1 MNSIL
6 SNEFN
11 RNVTKLVLGTGFA
24 QIIPIALT
32 PILTRIYSPED
43 FGIFAIYMAIASILG
58 VIATA
63 RYELSIVLPKND
75 KNALDIFYLC
85 NIVSFSLSFIFFI
98 FIYIFT
104 EELNIF
110 IGLDSYSNILFLL
123 PLSIIAAGLLQSL
136 SYLLVR
142 RKEFSS
148 LSKSKIFLSGGYS
161 SSQLTFG
168 SIFSASGL
176 NLSIGYISGQFFS
189 IFYLIKKNW
198 AFLKSRDFST
208 RRIYNIAK
216 KYKKFPMY
224 SSPGAIM
231 DTSAVQVPIILI
243 NKFFNSNLTGQFSLT
258 MRIINLPL
266 AFIGSSISQVLLNK
280 IADSDHTHPDRVLPL
295 LISLTFKLLI
305 FILPLVIICFL
316 FGEELFVYVFG
327 PNWAFAG
334 SLAAPISIVIAI
346 RFVVSPLSAVLTLDR
361 NIKLAAAWQGLY
373 FTSTVIILTVAAQI
387 GFESF
392 IKYFVINELI
402 MYSIYYFLI
411 IRGSLSY
418 KHVN

>member
-1 MNSIL
+1 VNSIL

>member
-1 MNSIL
+1 M
-6 SNEFN
+6 
-11 RNVTKLVLGTGFA
+11 
-24 QIIPIALT
+24 
-32 PILTRIYSPED
+32 
-43 FGIFAIYMAIASILG
+43 
-58 VIATA
+58 
-63 RYELSIVLPKND
+63 
-75 KNALDIFYLC
+75 
-85 NIVSFSLSFIFFI
+85 
-98 FIYIFT
+98 
-104 EELNIF
+104 
-110 IGLDSYSNILFLL
+110 
-123 PLSIIAAGLLQSL
+123 
-136 SYLLVR
+136 
-142 RKEFSS
+142 
-148 LSKSKIFLSGGYS
+148 
-161 SSQLTFG
+161 
-168 SIFSASGL
+168 
-176 NLSIGYISGQFFS
+176 IGYKLKLNPI
-189 IFYLIKKNW
+189 IKTQK
-198 AFLKSRDFST
+198 
-208 RRIYNIAK
+208 IYNIAK

-295 LISLTFKLLI
+295 LINLTFKLLI

-316 FGEELFVYVFG
+316 FGEELFIYVFG

-411 IRGSLSY
+411 IKGSLSY

>member
-295 LISLTFKLLI
+295 LINLTFKLLI

-316 FGEELFVYVFG
+316 FGEELF
-327 PNWAFAG
+327 
-334 SLAAPISIVIAI
+334 I
-346 RFVVSPLSAVLTLDR
+346 
-361 NIKLAAAWQGLY
+361 
-373 FTSTVIILTVAAQI
+373 
-387 GFESF
+387 
-392 IKYFVINELI
+392 
-402 MYSIYYFLI
+402 
-411 IRGSLSY
+411 
-418 KHVN
+418 

>member
-295 LISLTFKLLI
+295 LINLTFKLLI

-316 FGEELFVYVFG
+316 FGEELFIYVFG

-411 IRGSLSY
+411 IKGSLSY

>member
-142 RKEFSS
+142 RK
-148 LSKSKIFLSGGYS
+148 
-161 SSQLTFG
+161 
-168 SIFSASGL
+168 
-176 NLSIGYISGQFFS
+176 
-189 IFYLIKKNW
+189 
-198 AFLKSRDFST
+198 
-208 RRIYNIAK
+208 
-216 KYKKFPMY
+216 
-224 SSPGAIM
+224 
-231 DTSAVQVPIILI
+231 
-243 NKFFNSNLTGQFSLT
+243 
-258 MRIINLPL
+258 
-266 AFIGSSISQVLLNK
+266 
-280 IADSDHTHPDRVLPL
+280 
-295 LISLTFKLLI
+295 
-305 FILPLVIICFL
+305 
-316 FGEELFVYVFG
+316 
-327 PNWAFAG
+327 
-334 SLAAPISIVIAI
+334 
-346 RFVVSPLSAVLTLDR
+346 
-361 NIKLAAAWQGLY
+361 
-373 FTSTVIILTVAAQI
+373 
-387 GFESF
+387 
-392 IKYFVINELI
+392 
-402 MYSIYYFLI
+402 
-411 IRGSLSY
+411 
-418 KHVN
+418 